1 MKKGALS
8 ELKNLL
14 LLFLWLLLTQTA
26 SGLVAVIVMLVL
38 KIVAYGGILWL
49 APTPSWVWMTGGVLI
64 CLFWLLMGWVTSH
77 EARPGPA
84 GTVIVLA
91 LWTALTVLMSSALW
105 SIGIDFWDNELW
117 TLILGPAMFGFGLR
131 LGWKTVDLYR

>member
-1 MKKGALS
+1 MKKGILS
-8 ELKNLL
+8 ELKSFLL
-14 LLFLWLLLTQTA
+14 LLLWLLLTQMA

-49 APTPSWVWMTGGVLI
+49 APTPSWVWITGGVLI

-77 EARPGPA
+77 DTRPSPA
-84 GTVIVLA
+84 VTVIVLA
-91 LWTALTVLMSSALW
+91 LWTALTVLMSGALW
-105 SIGIDFWDNELW
+105 SLGIDFWDNELW